1 MIRKIAEWSWRVA
14 MLAALLWV
22 GWELRQ
28 FHADYMQPVDDGSTV
43 TAGADELQTSI
54 DDLRD
59 DVATL
64 DQKLDAIALALATG
78 KR

>member
-43 TAGADELQTSI
+43 SAGNDDLQTSI

>member
-1 MIRKIAEWSWRVA
+1 MSRQIAEWTWRLA
-14 MLAALLWV
+14 MLAVLLWV

-43 TAGADELQTSI
+43 SAGNDDLQTSI

-59 DVATL
+59 DVAAL
-64 DQKLDAIALALATG
+64 DQKLDAIALAPATG

>member
-1 MIRKIAEWSWRVA
+1 MSRKIAEWSWRVA
-14 MLAALLWV
+14 MLAALLGV

-43 TAGADELQTSI
+43 SAGNYDLQTSI